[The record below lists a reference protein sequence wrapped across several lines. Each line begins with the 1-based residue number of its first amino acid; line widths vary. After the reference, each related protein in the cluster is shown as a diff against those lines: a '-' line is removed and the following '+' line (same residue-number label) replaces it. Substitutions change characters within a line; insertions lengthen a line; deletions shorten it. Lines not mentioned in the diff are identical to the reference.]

1 MPTAAWIDQKVIGC
15 FSRVSVMSNLSS
27 RFTGRAA
34 ASANPWHFGVSLASI
49 KPLLGGF
56 DAALIVFSS
65 VVGGAGYQLFVHGEL
80 GDIEVYTGIG
90 IVVSLIYVSAARLV
104 DLYELHV
111 LLTVRRDYWRILVCW
126 LVAVTLLTLLLF
138 LLKLGSHV
146 SRGSAVFF
154 MALGLLLLLAWRN
167 PAKRLIQST
176 LSKGTIHGRNAI
188 IIGTNEELAAFD
200 RQKLL
205 RSYGASE
212 LDRFVLSSDQE
223 SSFDLSGLDAALERA
238 REASAEEIVLALPW
252 NDQTRLKAVRER
264 LRMSPLPVRLLPD
277 ESVRSILAHQ
287 AAPGGTLSIALQ
299 RGPLTPDEQFIKRAF
314 DIAVAG
320 SILLITAPVMLA
332 AAAAI
337 KLTSPGP
344 VVFRQRRNGFNGQE
358 FVIYKFR
365 TMSVLEDGP
374 VIAQA
379 KPTDPRV
386 TKLGRLLRRTSID
399 ELPQLFNVLHGTMS
413 LVGPRPHALAHND
426 QYAALIADYAFRHH
440 VKPGIT
446 GWAQINRLRGRTSRL
461 EHMANRVEYDLW
473 YIKNWSFWL
482 DVKIVALTCIE
493 VLRGRGA
500 Y

>member
-1 MPTAAWIDQKVIGC
+1 MLNLSRQFTNRTAAPPN
-15 FSRVSVMSNLSS
+15 SRHLDI
-27 RFTGRAA
+27 
-34 ASANPWHFGVSLASI
+34 SLASI
-49 KPLLGGF
+49 KPLLAAL
-56 DAALIVFSS
+56 DAALIILAS
-65 VVGGAGYQLFVHGEL
+65 VVGGAGYQLFVYGDA
-80 GDIEVYTGIG
+80 GDIEVYVGVG
-90 IVVSLIYVSAARLV
+90 IVVSLIYVSLARV
-104 DLYELHV
+104 VELYELDV
-111 LLTVRRDYWRILVCW
+111 LLALRRDHWRVLACW
-126 LVAVTLLTLLLF
+126 VVAVTLLTLLLF
-138 LLKLGSHV
+138 LLKLGSHI

-154 MALGLLLLLAWRN
+154 SVLGLLMLVAWRN
-167 PAKRLIQST
+167 AAKHWIRAT
-176 LSKGTIHGRNAI
+176 LSTGAIHGRNAI
-188 IIGTNEELAAFD
+188 VIGTDQELAAFD

-205 RSYGASE
+205 RSYGATE
-212 LDRFVLSSDQE
+212 LDRFVLPSDPE
-223 SSFDLSGLDAALERA
+223 SSFDISCLEAALERA

-252 NDQTRLKAVRER
+252 HNQAQLKAIRER

-277 ESVRSILAHQ
+277 ESARSILSQ
-287 AAPGGTLSIALQ
+287 APPGEALSIALQ
-299 RGPLTPDEQFIKRAF
+299 RGPLTAEEQFIKRTF
-314 DIAVAG
+314 DIVVAG

-337 KLTSPGP
+337 KLTSSGP
-344 VVFRQRRNGFNGQE
+344 VVFYQRRNGFNGQE

-365 TMSVLEDGP
+365 TMSVLEDGR

-379 KPTDPRV
+379 KPGDTRV

-399 ELPQLFNVLHGTMS
+399 ELPQLVNVLRGNMS

-426 QYAALIADYAFRHH
+426 QYATLIADYAFRHH

-446 GWAQINRLRGRTSRL
+446 GWAQINGLRGRTSRL

-482 DVKIVALTCIE
+482 DVKIAALTCIE